1 MSNVMNSPLDSQAQ
15 SESDEAVFA
24 SLIAQE
30 SNSEDNC
37 CLVVCR
43 VAAASHL

>member
-1 MSNVMNSPLDSQAQ
+1 MSNVMNSPLDSQAR
-15 SESDEAVFA
+15 ESDEAVFA